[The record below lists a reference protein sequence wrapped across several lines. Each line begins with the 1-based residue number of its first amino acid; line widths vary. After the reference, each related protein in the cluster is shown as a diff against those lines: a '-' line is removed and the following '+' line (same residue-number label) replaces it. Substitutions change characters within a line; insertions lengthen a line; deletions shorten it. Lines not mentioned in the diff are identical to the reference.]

1 MRVYLDNCCFNRPFD
16 DQTQERVR
24 IEAEAKLRVQDCVRV
39 GVLDLIWSFML
50 DIENAASPFLERR
63 AAIAVWEFIAI
74 VKVDLTNEIQ
84 QSGDLLTALG
94 VKTKDALHL
103 ACALA
108 AGCEYFLSTDDRL
121 LRCGKKL
128 TGMKVVSPV
137 EFLKEVDL

>member
-1 MRVYLDNCCFNRPFD
+1 MRAYLDNCCFNRPFD

-24 IEAEAKLRVQDCVRV
+24 IEAEAKLRVQDCIRV
-39 GVLDLIWSFML
+39 GGLDLVWSFML